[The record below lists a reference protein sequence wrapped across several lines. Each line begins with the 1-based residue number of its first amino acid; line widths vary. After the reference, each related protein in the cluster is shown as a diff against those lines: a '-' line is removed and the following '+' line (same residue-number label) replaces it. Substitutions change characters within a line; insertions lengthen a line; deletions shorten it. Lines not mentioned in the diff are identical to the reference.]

1 MPSIYLSPST
11 QEYNTTVLG
20 NSEEYYMNLIADA
33 MEPYLRA
40 NTIRFTRNT
49 PEMTAASSIAQA
61 ARGSYDFYLALHSNA
76 SGDGSSVGRQRG
88 IIAFYYPTSTNG
100 RRAADIFVKNLKEI
114 YPLPDRIKILP
125 LGTFIE
131 LNKTNMPAIL
141 FELAY
146 HDNLL
151 DASWLSRN
159 INEIA
164 RNLAISVADYF
175 GVEFVDV
182 RYFGQA
188 VISTDGGAV
197 NVREK
202 PDINSPIVAALPDG
216 TVVKVFERVND
227 WFLIEDGS
235 TAGFVNAEF
244 IRQL

>member
-1 MPSIYLSPST
+1 
-11 QEYNTTVLG
+11 
-20 NSEEYYMNLIADA
+20 
-33 MEPYLRA
+33 
-40 NTIRFTRNT
+40 
-49 PEMTAASSIAQA
+49 
-61 ARGSYDFYLALHSNA
+61 
-76 SGDGSSVGRQRG
+76 
-88 IIAFYYPTSTNG
+88 
-100 RRAADIFVKNLKEI
+100 
-114 YPLPDRIKILP
+114 
-125 LGTFIE
+125 
-131 LNKTNMPAIL
+131 MPAIL

-159 INEIA
+159 INEVA

>member
-33 MEPYLRA
+33 MEPYLA
-40 NTIRFTRNT
+40 ASGIRFGRNDPT
-49 PEMTAASSIAQA
+49 MTALDSARQA
-61 ARGSYDFYLALHSNA
+61 NEGGYDFYLALHSNA
-76 SGDGSSVGRQRG
+76 APDPYAGTVRG
-88 IIAFYYPTSTNG
+88 AEIYYYPGSREG
-100 RRAADIFVKNLKEI
+100 QRAATIFANNYKEI

-159 INEIA
+159 LNE
-164 RNLAISVADYF
+164 
-175 GVEFVDV
+175 VEFVDV